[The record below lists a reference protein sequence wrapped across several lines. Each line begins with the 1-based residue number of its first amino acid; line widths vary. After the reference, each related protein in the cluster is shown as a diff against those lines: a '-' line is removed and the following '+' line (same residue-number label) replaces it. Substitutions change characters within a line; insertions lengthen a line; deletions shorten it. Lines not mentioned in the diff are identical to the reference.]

1 MLSRNF
7 VQRILN
13 ILALAFRLM
22 SILYIKFQFI
32 FHPSQL
38 PYRKLWL
45 NFSIK
50 ILRLNFPPRCCLSSW
65 KQQQAV
71 VNGTHGQTFQT
82 GLCIHAALGCECFY
96 LKQRY
101 WFVQSR
107 SFFATN
113 PAEVLFDLF
122 AAPARTGWHMYII
135 ISTTSFWVGNLPFPN
150 DSLSR
155 NSTSRRNLWPDSLVK
170 GAILDLEYHVH
181 VLKKSN
187 QTTTSEWTSER
198 NPATAHTTAK
208 TKQNSDSTRPRLF
221 LFILCLDFKMIISSS
236 SMIAMLN
243 KIYIAPCNIS
253 WVAAFIH

>member
-1 MLSRNF
+1 MLFTGSRDRHYSRDRYNSQERRLHVFEHYFHPSSIWGYRAWPAFKSSANCAIYKCFGQWLFCFNCLFTNLLGLGPPIVSRNF

-107 SFFATN
+107 S
-113 PAEVLFDLF
+113 
-122 AAPARTGWHMYII
+122 RCR
-135 ISTTSFWVGNLPFPN
+135 S
-150 DSLSR
+150 
-155 NSTSRRNLWPDSLVK
+155 
-170 GAILDLEYHVH
+170 
-181 VLKKSN
+181 
-187 QTTTSEWTSER
+187 
-198 NPATAHTTAK
+198 
-208 TKQNSDSTRPRLF
+208 F
-221 LFILCLDFKMIISSS
+221 LFEEINVINDWTVKR
-236 SMIAMLN
+236 
-243 KIYIAPCNIS
+243 
-253 WVAAFIH
+253 